1 MLRAGLLASCAL
13 LALGGW
19 VHQAARADA
28 GAPSAVPAAAILQL
42 SGLPDHPDTAL
53 VRRACASC
61 HGLDLIT
68 TQRHSRDEWAAVVDD
83 MVVRGA
89 QASDDELERIIDYL
103 AVHFGAGGSGG
114 QDGQAAP
121 EANRPADPEPVSAAE
136 VRASAEDSP
145 SRAPGAD
152 WDHIG
157 RDAGGTR
164 FSPLNQINTG
174 NVGRLEA
181 AWRYEL
187 ATRGG
192 QVEAA
197 GAAARPRMSQQTPLA
212 VDGVLYITSPYGAL
226 SAIEAHT
233 GREIWWRT
241 LAPEQ
246 GLPTLR
252 SLAYWPG
259 DGESGPALFFGT
271 TTGLLL
277 AVDARTGEPVATFGE
292 GGAVNLRQGVAD
304 AFPDAS
310 YSMTSAPVI
319 HGDVIVTGSRTQEQ
333 PATGPSGAIRGWNVR
348 TGELAW
354 TFNTI
359 PHPGEA
365 HHEEWAGDSW
375 RDRAGANAWGLM
387 TLDPETGTVFAPLGS
402 ATYDYYGGDRPG
414 ANLYAN
420 SVVALDAPTG
430 AVKWHYQVV
439 HHDVWDY
446 DLNAAPVLIDVRRDG
461 ETIPAVAQVTK
472 QSLLFILNR
481 ETGEPVHAV
490 EERPVPQDGFTAGE
504 HPWPTQPHPV
514 VTPPLSR
521 ADFSPDEIA
530 RVTPEHTAFCEAML
544 RTGRPESPP
553 VGEGGLKTG
562 PLYSS
567 YDESGTIMFPGT
579 LGGVNW
585 HGMAYDPERGL
596 LVGATMSLG
605 EVFQMTPDDEVG
617 DPAWRAHRYQFWDA
631 ERWWP
636 CNAPPWGEL
645 VAVDVNSGELAWRR
659 PLGSYPELE
668 ALGVPDAGTPVM
680 GAAITTAGGLTFIG
694 GTLDNRF
701 RAVATDTGEELWNV
715 DVGAASHN
723 IPATFMGRD
732 GHQYVAV
739 IVSGGGYMRDPIISP
754 VLIAY
759 RLPEETSGAE

>member
-19 VHQAARADA
+19 IHHADRADA
-28 GAPSAVPAAAILQL
+28 QAQVGVFASMLLQ
-42 SGLPDHPDTAL
+42 SSRLPDHPDAAL
-53 VRRACASC
+53 VQRACASC
-61 HGLDLIT
+61 HGLELIT
-68 TQRHSRDEWAAVVDD
+68 TQRYTRDGWAAVVDD

-89 QASDDELERIIDYL
+89 QGSDDELERITDYL
-103 AVHFGAGGSGG
+103 ATHFGTGEDAGGRASVS
-114 QDGQAAP
+114 
-121 EANRPADPEPVSAAE
+121 EVHEPEPTPE
-136 VRASAEDSP
+136 TASAQVTPSEADSP
-145 SRAPGAD
+145 SRAEGAD
-152 WDHIG
+152 WVQIG

-164 FSPLNQINTG
+164 FSPLAQITTE
-174 NVGRLEA
+174 NVDRLTT
-181 AWRYEL
+181 AWTYEL

-192 QVEAA
+192 QVEAT
-197 GAAARPRMSQQTPLA
+197 GTAARPRMSQQTPLA
-212 VDGVLYITSPYGAL
+212 VDGILYITSPYGAVA
-226 SAIEAHT
+226 AIEAHT
-233 GREIWWRT
+233 GSEIWWRS
-241 LAPEQ
+241 LGPEQ

-259 DGESGPALFFGT
+259 DDESRPALFFGT

-277 AVDARTGEPVATFGE
+277 ALDAQTGEPVESFGE
-292 GGAVNLRQGVAD
+292 GGAVNLRTGVAD
-304 AFPDAS
+304 NFPNAN

-319 HGDVIVTGSRTQEQ
+319 VGDVIVTGSRTQEQ
-333 PATGPSGAIRGWNVR
+333 PATGPSGAVRGWDVR
-348 TGELAW
+348 TGAVVW

-359 PHPGEA
+359 PQPGEA
-365 HHEEWAGDSW
+365 HHETWEGDSW
-375 RDRAGANAWGLM
+375 RDRSGANAWGLM
-387 TLDPETGTVFAPLGS
+387 TADVEAGTVFVPLGS

-420 SVVALDAPTG
+420 AVVALDAASG
-430 AVKWHYQVV
+430 AVKWHYQIV

-446 DLNAAPVLIDVRRDG
+446 DLNAAPVLVDVERDG
-461 ETIPAVAQVTK
+461 ETIPAVAQITK
-472 QSLLFILNR
+472 QSLLFVLNR

-490 EERPVPQDGFTAGE
+490 EERAVPQDGFTEGE

-514 VTPPLSR
+514 ITPPLSR
-521 ADFSPDEIA
+521 ADFSPEEIA
-530 RVTPEHTAFCEAML
+530 RITPEHTQFCETML
-544 RTGRPESPP
+544 RTGRPEAPP

-567 YDESGTIMFPGT
+567 YDEGGTIMFPGT

-585 HGMAYDPERGL
+585 HGMTYDPERSL
-596 LVGATMSLG
+596 LIGATMSLG
-605 EVFQMTPDDEVG
+605 EVYQMAPDEEVG
-617 DPAWRAHRYQFWDA
+617 DPGYRAHRYQFWDA

-645 VAVDVNSGELAWRR
+645 VAVDMNSGEVAWRR

-668 ALGVPDAGTPVM
+668 ALGIEDAGTPVL
-680 GAAITTAGGLTFIG
+680 GAAITTGGGLTFIG

-701 RAVATDTGEELWNV
+701 RAFASETGEELWNV

-723 IPATFMGRD
+723 IPSTFVGRD

-759 RLPEETSGAE
+759 RLADEEAATD